1 MTAWWIH
8 HLCALGFNE
17 IDECIGIVALV
28 GDDALR
34 LNPLDKG
41 RRFGYVGRLPAGQAY
56 AHGIAQG
63 FDSRMNFGAQAPP
76 GCVRWLDRSFWG
88 DAGSVLVNSHDGRV
102 DKQLL

>member
-41 RRFGYVGRLPAGQAY
+41 RRFGYVGRFARRSGVCAEHVP
-56 AHGIAQG
+56 G

-76 GCVRWLDRSFWG
+76 AAS
-88 DAGSVLVNSHDGRV
+88 DGLIAHFGGTPV
-102 DKQLL
+102 ACW